1 MIGAMG
7 AAEWLAIARFGV
19 VCMVNVLGSI
29 WTAVDRAVPGNE
41 EKGRVTSHHKT
52 MGTQTLI
59 FSMGL
64 FNLHIKLGDVKS
76 WARGT
81 GSEAVGS
88 CSF

>member
-1 MIGAMG
+1 MACDREVRGSLYG
-7 AAEWLAIARFGV
+7 QCFGV
-19 VCMVNVLGSI
+19 DLDGGGSGGS
-29 WTAVDRAVPGNE
+29 WKRRKRAGD
-41 EKGRVTSHHKT
+41 VTSQDDGHSNAA
-52 MGTQTLI
+52 I